1 VKNIRFVGLDVHAET
16 VAVAVAESD
25 GEVRS
30 LGMIP
35 NRPESIRKLVKK
47 LGPART
53 LRVCYEAGPCG
64 YVLYWQLTE
73 MGVPCDV
80 IAPTLVPVKSGD
92 RIKTDRRDAQKLARC
107 YRAGD
112 LTPVWVPDEAH
123 EALRDLVRAREAA
136 KKDQLRARHRLQK
149 LLLRRGLRPPDGIR
163 TWTPRHLAWVKTL
176 HLTPAALDATLLD
189 YVSEVDH
196 ANERVE
202 RLERAIDQAI
212 EAAPAQIRA
221 VIEGLQSLRGVAR
234 ISAATIVAE
243 VGMLSRFRRPK
254 QLMGYTGA
262 VSREHSSGER
272 IRRGAITKTGNAHLR
287 RILIEGGV
295 GVSAPP
301 QRRRR
306 TAAAPGERER
316 GGEGDRLEGAAPVAL
331 PLRKA
336 RRARQAQ
343 AAGGDGGGPR
353 ARWLCLGDRRRGG
366 KAASLALGPRSVE
379 GDTKWSRADSGRAS
393 RGKEDPRSSYA
404 TGPRPRL
411 ARLVRGSSRRI
422 TTMTASL
429 ALDPRISE

>member
-16 VAVAVAESD
+16 IAVALADSD

-30 LGMIP
+30 LGTVP
-35 NRPESIRKLVKK
+35 NRPENIRKLVGK
-47 LGPART
+47 LGAARS

-73 MGVPCDV
+73 MGVHCDV

-149 LLLRRGLRPPDGIR
+149 LLLRRGLRAPEGIR
-163 TWTPRHLAWVKTL
+163 AWTLRHLAWVKTL
-176 HLTPAALDATLLD
+176 HLTPMALDATLLD

-196 ANERVE
+196 AQERIK

-212 EAAPAQIRA
+212 EAAPAEIRA
-221 VIEGLQSLRGVAR
+221 VIEGLQALRGVAR

-243 VGMLSRFRRPK
+243 VGILSRFQRPK
-254 QLMGYTGA
+254 QLMGYSGL

-287 RILIEGGV
+287 RILVEAAWCYRHRPNV
-295 GVSAPP
+295 CKAL
-301 QRRRR
+301 RRRQ
-306 TAAAPGERER
+306 AKASEVVKEIAWKAQH
-316 GGEGDRLEGAAPVAL
+316 RLHH
-331 PLRKA
+331 RF
-336 RRARQAQ
+336 
-343 AAGGDGGGPR
+343 
-353 ARWLCLGDRRRGG
+353 
-366 KAASLALGPRSVE
+366 
-379 GDTKWSRADSGRAS
+379 
-393 RGKEDPRSSYA
+393 
-404 TGPRPRL
+404 
-411 ARLVRGSSRRI
+411 ARLVGRGKLQQQAVTAVARELAGFVWAI
-422 TTMTASL
+422 GVEVEKQTASRSTL
-429 ALDPRISE
+429 AA